1 MARSHVGMVY
11 FMEESAPMI
20 TQAQECF
27 TQSCV
32 GLEKVSGRERDVL
45 ETVLPWAQGKGREA
59 LERMQAAVKM
69 RPREATLIQRLY
81 FTYLLRSQLNQ
92 KR

>member
-1 MARSHVGMVY
+1 LR
-11 FMEESAPMI
+11 
-20 TQAQECF
+20 
-27 TQSCV
+27 
-32 GLEKVSGRERDVL
+32 
-45 ETVLPWAQGKGREA
+45 TVLLWAQGKGREA
-59 LERMQAAVKM
+59 SERMQAALKL